1 MANHKSAAKRARQDV
16 KKAAKNSQ
24 AKKAVRTYEK
34 KLRVAI
40 DAKDK
45 DAAQT
50 ALVSYCS
57 KLDKVAAKGIIHRNQ
72 ASRKT
77 SRLSA
82 QVSAL

>member
-1 MANHKSAAKRARQDV
+1 MANHKSAAKRARQDE
-16 KKAAKNSQ
+16 KKAARNSQ
-24 AKKAVRTYEK
+24 TKKAVRTQEK

-45 DAAQT
+45 AAAET
-50 ALVSYCS
+50 ELVKYCS
-57 KLDKVAAKGIIHRNQ
+57 KLDKAASKGALHRNN
-72 ASRKT
+72 AARKT